1 MALAPGTEAPDFTLM
16 TAKDAGDKMVLPV
29 KLSDSLGSKNIVLLF
44 FPAAFTGV
52 CTEEMCDVSGGLSAY
67 EDLNAVVYGIST
79 DSPFAQQAWA
89 DKEGISFPL
98 LSDKNCEVSKKYDV
112 LIPGLLDIGDFCGRA
127 VFVIGKDGKIAH
139 SEQTETPLDLPDLEK
154 AKAALKDLG

>member
-29 KLSDSLGSKNIVLLF
+29 KLSDALGGKKVVLLF

-52 CTEEMCDVSGGLSAY
+52 CTEELCDVSGGLGAY
-67 EDLNAVVYGIST
+67 EELDAVVYGIST

-89 DKEGISFPL
+89 EKEGINVTL
-98 LSDKNCEVSKKYDV
+98 LSDKNHEVSKAYDV
-112 LIPGLLDIGDFCGRA
+112 LLPGLLDIGDFCHRA
-127 VFVIGKDGKIAH
+127 VFVIGKDGKILH
-139 SEQTETPLDLPDLEK
+139 SEQTPSPLELPDLDKIKE
-154 AKAALKDLG
+154 ALK